1 MAHHPILLHVNHILS
16 SCQAFDNLFQLF
28 GTVDLRHSKTY
39 PPTDVDRRY
48 MSAVPASSE
57 SLLTKAAVD
66 GPRTLSLNFMMS
78 LAFMGTEVGL
88 SGVDSAARF

>member
-1 MAHHPILLHVNHILS
+1 MAHHPVLLHVNHILS

-28 GTVDLRHSKTY
+28 GTVDLRHSKIY

-57 SLLTKAAVD
+57 SLLTKATVD
-66 GPRTLSLNFMMS
+66 GPRTLSLNFMIS
-78 LAFMGTEVGL
+78 LAFMGIEVAL
-88 SGVDSAARF
+88 SGVDSTARF